1 VEPREPRSFED
12 RPVAPRERR
21 PVEDR
26 RDEEP
31 RRTEPR
37 RDRDEEAPAFGA
49 MPRSESGER
58 RSEGEAEGEDRPRGR
73 RRRGRR
79 GGRGRGSRE
88 RRPEGREEGRDV
100 SPAAGRSEPPDRGP
114 REERDEFRDRD
125 GGFDRAGNELLDEP
139 IRSADDADREPAGER
154 DEEGRPRR
162 RRRRGRRGGRGRSS
176 RERQP
181 GEAVDS
187 SAAPPDR
194 IGDDREPP
202 RRSADADDAGDEEPL
217 PAGYGVRP
225 AASRPA
231 EPRSGQGGES
241 RGRRRR
247 GRRSGS
253 GEGSREGSRP
263 AAGESGGDSSRR
275 RGRRGQRRRSDDER
289 STSSLSR
296 GRRDDFAPVS
306 RGYDEDDEGLEF
318 LGVEEASREAGPRR
332 EPRRGDEDDVLAES
346 GLSSVL
352 DVPSWVEAIGI
363 VIASNLDARS
373 RPKSERSDDD
383 RSRRR

>member
-1 VEPREPRSFED
+1 VT
-12 RPVAPRERR
+12 PRERR
-21 PVEDR
+21 PVEGR

-37 RDRDEEAPAFGA
+37 RDHDDEASAFGA
-49 MPRSESGER
+49 MPRSESGDR
-58 RSEGEAEGEDRPRGR
+58 RSEGEGEGEDRPRGR

-79 GGRGRGSRE
+79 GGRGRGGRDRRADGRE
-88 RRPEGREEGRDV
+88 AGREEGREGL
-100 SPAAGRSEPPDRGP
+100 PAAERSEPLDRGP
-114 REERDEFRDRD
+114 RDERDEFRAREAGLDRD
-125 GGFDRAGNELLDEP
+125 GGFDRGGNELLDEP

-162 RRRRGRRGGRGRSS
+162 RRRRGRRGGRGRGS

-181 GEAVDS
+181 GEAGDS
-187 SAAPPDR
+187 SAVPADR
-194 IGDDREPP
+194 LADNRDEP
-202 RRSADADDAGDEEPL
+202 RRSADSDDGGDEEPL

-231 EPRSGQGGES
+231 EPRSGQGQGGES

-247 GRRSGS
+247 GRRGGS
-253 GEGSREGSRP
+253 ASSEGSRP
-263 AAGESGGDSSRR
+263 AAGESGGESSRR
-275 RGRRGQRRRSDDER
+275 RGRRGQRRRSGDER
-289 STSSLSR
+289 SSSSSSLSR
-296 GRRDDFAPVS
+296 GRRDDFVPVS

-373 RPKSERSDDD
+373 RPKSDRSDED
-383 RSRRR
+383 RGRRR

>member
-1 VEPREPRSFED
+1 VT
-12 RPVAPRERR
+12 PRERR
-21 PVEDR
+21 TVEGR

-37 RDRDEEAPAFGA
+37 RDHDDEGSAFGA
-49 MPRSESGER
+49 MPRSESGDR
-58 RSEGEAEGEDRPRGR
+58 RSDGEGEGEDRPRGR

-79 GGRGRGSRE
+79 GGRGRGGRD
-88 RRPEGREEGRDV
+88 RRADGREEGREGL
-100 SPAAGRSEPPDRGP
+100 AATERSEPLDRGT
-114 REERDEFRDRD
+114 RDDRDEFRDREA
-125 GGFDRAGNELLDEP
+125 GFDRVGNELLDEP
-139 IRSADDADREPAGER
+139 VRSADEADREPAAER

-162 RRRRGRRGGRGRSS
+162 RRRRGRRGGRGRGS

-187 SAAPPDR
+187 SAAPADR
-194 IGDDREPP
+194 LADNRDET
-202 RRSADADDAGDEEPL
+202 RRSADADDGGDEEPL

-231 EPRSGQGGES
+231 EPRSGQGQAGES

-247 GRRSGS
+247 GRRGGS
-253 GEGSREGSRP
+253 ASADGSRP
-263 AAGESGGDSSRR
+263 AAGESGGESSRR
-275 RGRRGQRRRSDDER
+275 RGRRGQRSRSGDER
-289 STSSLSR
+289 SSSSLSR
-296 GRRDDFAPVS
+296 GRRDDFVPVS

-373 RPKSERSDDD
+373 RPKSDRSDED
-383 RSRRR
+383 RGRRR

>member
-1 VEPREPRSFED
+1 MTPRD
-12 RPVAPRERR
+12 RR
-21 PVEDR
+21 PAEGR

-37 RDRDEEAPAFGA
+37 RDRDDEPSAFGSL
-49 MPRSESGER
+49 PRSESEER
-58 RSEGEAEGEDRPRGR
+58 RSDGEGEGEDRPRGR

-79 GGRGRGSRE
+79 GGRGRGGRD
-88 RRPEGREEGRDV
+88 RRVDGREPGREGSRDG
-100 SPAAGRSEPPDRGP
+100 GREGLASADREPLDRGP
-114 REERDEFRDRD
+114 RDERDAFRDRD
-125 GGFDRAGNELLDEP
+125 NGFDNAGDELIAEP
-139 IRSADDADREPAGER
+139 TRPAETSDREPMRDR

-162 RRRRGRRGGRGRSS
+162 RRRGRRGGRRRGS
-176 RERQP
+176 REGQP
-181 GEAVDS
+181 SDAVDS
-187 SAAPPDR
+187 SAAPADR
-194 IGDDREPP
+194 LADSRDEL
-202 RRSADADDAGDEEPL
+202 RRSADAENGDDEPL

-231 EPRSGQGGES
+231 EPRSGQGQGSES

-253 GEGSREGSRP
+253 GSGEGSREGSRP
-263 AAGESGGDSSRR
+263 ATGESGGESSRR
-275 RGRRGQRRRSDDER
+275 RSRRGQRRRSGDER
-289 STSSLSR
+289 SSSSLSR
-296 GRRDDFAPVS
+296 GRRDDFVPVS

-332 EPRRGDEDDVLAES
+332 EPRRSDEDDVIAES

-373 RPKSERSDDD
+373 RPKSDRSEED